1 MNSVNRLLDDHLP
14 GLDMSTVRFPAPRKL
29 KALRTLDK
37 LMCGTPRKPGLQR
50 PFADV
55 PRLRLL
61 FAGLNQGTPGKPL
74 CQRQPEPADDPLV
87 DAKKQRSDESWWHTG
102 FPHWSMF

>member
-1 MNSVNRLLDDHLP
+1 
-14 GLDMSTVRFPAPRKL
+14 MSTVRFPGPRKL
-29 KALRTLDK
+29 KALRTLDN

-61 FAGLNQGTPGKPL
+61 FAGLNQGSPGKPF
-74 CQRQPEPADDPLV
+74 CQRQPEPTDDPLV
-87 DAKKQRSDESWWHTG
+87 DAKQQRSDGSWWHTG
-102 FPHWSMF
+102 FPDWSMF